1 MIKKILA
8 AAALTLVVTSAHA
21 EPTKVNLGFTAVIDY
36 LSAFVAKDQGFFAK
50 HDLDVTLTLMP
61 NGGSIPPGLLAGS
74 LQVGGLTS
82 PSVLQAKAAGIP
94 LKIVTGGTVVTKANP
109 NGWVVART
117 DVKIDSPKDFEG
129 KRVGTGGVG
138 SYFNVLFRQWL
149 TDNGAD
155 PQKVTFVEAPFGQLG
170 DILKSGQIDAAT
182 LGQPFLSRIV
192 KAGTGYEV
200 AAYTGSFQDGLLSNI
215 YVSTEEWVGANKA
228 AAEGFSAAIDE
239 ADAFIKASP
248 DEARKSAATY
258 LKLPAEVLAT
268 VPLSNYSA
276 EVTPKQ
282 IETWNGIMRGQGLI
296 DADVTPASLL
306 PAAD

>member
-1 MIKKILA
+1 MMKRILT
-8 AAALTLVVTSAHA
+8 AAALVLSIGSANA
-21 EPTKVNLGFTAVIDY
+21 EPVKVNLGFTAVIDY
-36 LSAFVAKDQGFFAK
+36 LSAFVARDRGLFTK

-74 LQVGGLTS
+74 LQIGGLTS

-94 LKIVTGGTVVTKANP
+94 LQIVTGGTVVTQANP

-117 DVKIDSPKDFEG
+117 DVKIAGAKDFEG

-149 TDNGAD
+149 VDNGAD

-192 KAGTGYEV
+192 NAGTGYEV
-200 AAYTGSFQDGLLSNI
+200 AAYTGSFQDGLLSNV
-215 YVSTEEWVGANKA
+215 YVATEEWIAANKA
-228 AAEGFSAAIDE
+228 AAEGFAAAIEE
-239 ADAFIKASP
+239 ANAFIESNP

-268 VPLSNYSA
+268 VPLSNYNA
-276 EVTPKQ
+276 LVTPEQ
-282 IETWNGIMRGQGLI
+282 IEMWNGIMRGQGLT

-306 PAAD
+306 PAGS